1 MEPRLHIIGLCG
13 FAGAGKDTA
22 ADVLVRHC
30 RFRKIAFADALK
42 AEIVTGFCV
51 DPDLF
56 RVPAYKA
63 APTPALALER
73 CHLPAFANAV
83 IRHEAD
89 RPDFAGVLPAM
100 ARERTPREIMQLW
113 GTEFRRHQDE
123 NYWTKQLLASIRY
136 FIEKNHP
143 QAGFVIPDCRFANEV
158 DTIRRMGGRL
168 WQVKRPDQAAGSSHA
183 SATDGTEF
191 RPDLVLHN
199 SHTPKHLQQLVL
211 GEFWAIDAGLE
222 GLRVQL
228 P

>member
-1 MEPRLHIIGLCG
+1 MEQRLQFIGLCG

-30 RFRKIAFADALK
+30 HFRKIAFADALK
-42 AEIVTGFCV
+42 AEIVTAFCV

-56 RVPAYKA
+56 RIPARKA
-63 APTPALALER
+63 EPTASLALER

-83 IRHEAD
+83 IRHEAE
-89 RPDFAGVLPAM
+89 RPGFAGVLPAM
-100 ARERTPREIMQLW
+100 SRARSPREIMQLW
-113 GTEFRRHQDE
+113 GTEFRRGQDE
-123 NYWTKQLLASIRY
+123 NYWTKQLTASIRY
-136 FIEKNHP
+136 FIEKRHP
-143 QAGFVIPDCRFANEV
+143 QAGFVVPDCRYANEV
-158 DTIRRMGGRL
+158 DVIRRLGGRL
-168 WQVKRPDQAAGSSHA
+168 WQIKRPDLEAGSGHT

-191 RPDLVLHN
+191 KPDLILHN

-222 GLRVQL
+222 GLEVRI